1 MAIAD
6 IYQKATLVQIP
17 SGYKAADAEL
27 YSVVPNDADG
37 DFDFTRA
44 SSGTRVNKDGLIE
57 STVAN
62 QARLNYDPSNPQ
74 DPHLL
79 LEPTRTNL
87 ITQSTELTSGDLA
100 KVNLTVAD
108 NTSIV
113 DPQGGTDAKTLT
125 ASSTSQPRLEWR
137 GTSVPAS
144 NTDYA
149 MSFWVR
155 YNTARYVAIA
165 HFSQTGEY
173 AIFDLVDGAVES
185 DTGTQTAKI
194 EAYPNGWYR
203 ISKSFEVPSSA
214 SLNYWKFTLCTQTNA
229 FVGVNGEKADVFGLQ
244 FEIGNYPTSLIPT
257 SGSAVTRIVDYASG
271 AGNSDTFNDNEGTLF
286 IDAAALGND
295 GTYRVINIS
304 DGTSSNRVLI
314 QFSNNNNQIRADLI
328 SGGVPQTSFSTTS
341 YTFTDFNKIA
351 LKYKGDDTA
360 LFVNGTQVG
369 STQTGKTMPTGLDR
383 IDFQNGNL
391 GSAFYFRGKLKQ
403 LMYFDT
409 ALSDAELITLTG

>member
-17 SGYKAADAEL
+17 SGYKAADDKL
-27 YSVVPNDADG
+27 YSVVPANGDG

-44 SSGTRVNKDGLIE
+44 STATRVNKDGLIE

-229 FVGVNGEKADVFGLQ
+229 FVGVSGEKVDVFGLQ

-257 SGSAVTRIVDYASG
+257 SGSAVTRTVDYASG